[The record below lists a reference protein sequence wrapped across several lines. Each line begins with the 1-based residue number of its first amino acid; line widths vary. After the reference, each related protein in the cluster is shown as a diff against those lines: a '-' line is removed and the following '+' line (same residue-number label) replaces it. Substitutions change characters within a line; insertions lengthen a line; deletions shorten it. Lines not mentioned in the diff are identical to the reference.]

1 MATPSWRHSGP
12 LLRSRSLNPRFP
24 SSSRSTDPGKT
35 AAAELAC
42 EQAWAGFERVLGP
55 RHPDTLRSRAG
66 LAQVYRRLGRYG
78 DARALL
84 RDTVDRLERILPD
97 GDPLITELRQSLA
110 DIGEE

>member
-1 MATPSWRHSGP
+1 MVADRERVLGP
-12 LLRSRSLNPRFP
+12 DHLDTLRARNNLGAAYQK
-24 SSSRSTDPGKT
+24 TGKP

-55 RHPDTLRSRAG
+55 RHPETLRSHAG
-66 LAQVYRRLGRYG
+66 LAQVYRQLGRYG

-84 RDTVDRLERILPD
+84 RDTADRLQRILPD

>member
-1 MATPSWRHSGP
+1 
-12 LLRSRSLNPRFP
+12 LLAGAV
-24 SSSRSTDPGKT
+24 PGRRKP

-42 EQAWAGFERVLGP
+42 QQAWAGFERVLA

-97 GDPLITELRQSLA
+97 GDPLIIELRQSLA
-110 DIGEE
+110 DLGEE